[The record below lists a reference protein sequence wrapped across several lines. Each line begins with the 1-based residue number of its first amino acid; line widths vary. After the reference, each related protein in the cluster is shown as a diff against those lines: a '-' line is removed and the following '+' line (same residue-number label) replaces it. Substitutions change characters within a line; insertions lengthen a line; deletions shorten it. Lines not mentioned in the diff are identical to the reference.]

1 MTAAS
6 FNPIVAELGA
16 LPDRVAALLAGHAE
30 TALRRRP
37 APGEW
42 SAKEIAHH
50 LRDASRIYHERLQR
64 TATAERPLLVAYD
77 EAALAREQ
85 NYQELDTARIL
96 PELRHWRG
104 QTVAL
109 MTNLPPEAWDR
120 IAIHEEVGEM
130 SLVQLAAH
138 MIEHESDHLRGLRR
152 LLGSKG
158 FTTA

>member
-1 MTAAS
+1 MTATT
-6 FNPIVAELGA
+6 FNPIVTELGA
-16 LPDRVAALLAGHAE
+16 LPDRVAAMLAGHDEA
-30 TALRRRP
+30 ALRRRP

-50 LRDASRIYHERLQR
+50 LRDAARIYHERLHL

-85 NYQELDTARIL
+85 NYQEMDTARIL
-96 PELRHWRG
+96 PELREWRG

-109 MTNLPPEAWDR
+109 TTSLSPEAWDR
-120 IAIHEEVGEM
+120 IAVHEEIGEM

-152 LLGSKG
+152 LLGS
-158 FTTA
+158 